1 MILMAASSASRASSG
16 VEMGIN
22 FTLKEPSTAFFLFLD
37 IGQVVENL
45 SILSLL
51 IFMLSVLE
59 SQNYAEAIDWLKDII
74 KENRPITEG

>member
-1 MILMAASSASRASSG
+1 
-16 VEMGIN
+16 MGIN